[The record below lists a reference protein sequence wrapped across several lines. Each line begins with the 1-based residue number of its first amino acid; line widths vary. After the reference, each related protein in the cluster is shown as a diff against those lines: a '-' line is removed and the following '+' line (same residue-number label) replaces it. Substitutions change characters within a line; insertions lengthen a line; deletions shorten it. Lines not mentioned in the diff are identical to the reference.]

1 MNMKTIEVVSTLY
14 RSQLRKAD
22 EVEKS
27 INDIKR
33 KIENPEISHT
43 LFEKLCSEL
52 EFLEFKRTEQLTI
65 ARGISMTHE
74 VLFEELKKQKEEQK

>member
-1 MNMKTIEVVSTLY
+1 MDMKTIELVSALY
-14 RSQLRKAD
+14 RRQLRKAD

-52 EFLEFKRTEQLTI
+52 ELLEFKRTEQLNI
-65 ARGISMTHE
+65 ARGISMTRE
-74 VLFEELKKQKEEQK
+74 VLFEEL